1 MDTVTKNR
9 LTRFLQNSKLNLV
22 VATGVSVVVVMAG
35 FFLVTTFASGFFASL
50 VPAAGA
56 VSGNAQIVTDA
67 SASSGKSVQ
76 FNAPASTGGGSNGG
90 TTGVCL
96 TGTNVPGGTDPAGGC
111 WPGPNNTGVPAGT
124 TLTAYTG
131 PCTITVDNTVI
142 DSKTINCSPVEIQA
156 KAVVIKNSKINGQVY
171 INSDDPRTQYNM
183 NFSLTLQDSEVA
195 APLVQEPALFEGAL
209 TAIRDNIHGGVTSI
223 QCGDKS
229 AQCIIQ
235 DSWLHGQLMPQG
247 VDWHLGGFHSIG
259 GTGYTIT
266 HNSVICDTPVNNVG
280 GGCSGDVV
288 FIPNPPDVDSTVIS
302 NALVQHNLMGAS
314 TSLSYCLYGG
324 DRLPG
329 KKGVNLV
336 FKDNVFN
343 RGSNGKCGDYGP
355 VAGYGPNTG
364 NQWINNTWD
373 NGGQVDPAE

>member
-1 MDTVTKNR
+1 MNVVTKNR
-9 LTRFLQNSKLNLV
+9 VGQFLQNSRVNLLVAIGVSILV
-22 VATGVSVVVVMAG
+22 VAGGYFVVRSMAG
-35 FFLVTTFASGFFASL
+35 TNFASVEVDQGTRTGNAALVTDTTASG
-50 VPAAGA
+50 
-56 VSGNAQIVTDA
+56 
-67 SASSGKSVQ
+67 GKAIQ
-76 FNAPASTGGGSNGG
+76 FNAPTQTGGGGG
-90 TTGVCL
+90 TTGACL

-111 WPGPNNTGVPAGT
+111 WPGPNNTGVPTGT

-131 PCTITVDNTVI
+131 PCTITADNTVI
-142 DSKTINCSPVEIQA
+142 DSKTINCSPIEIQA

-171 INSDDPRTQYNM
+171 INSDNPRTQYNL

-195 APLVQEPALFEGAL
+195 APLVQEPAVFEGAL
-209 TAIRDNIHGGVTSI
+209 TAIRDNIHGGITSI

-229 AQCIIQ
+229 AQCVIK

-280 GGCSGDVV
+280 GGCSGDIV
-288 FIPNPPDVDSTVIS
+288 FIPYDVTIS

-324 DRLPG
+324 D
-329 KKGVNLV
+329 KESMKGTNLV
-336 FKDNVFN
+336 FKDNVFT
-343 RGSNGKCGDYGP
+343 RGTNGKCGDYGP
-355 VAGYGPNTG
+355 VAGYGPNSG

-373 NGGQVDPAE
+373 NGGQVTPAE